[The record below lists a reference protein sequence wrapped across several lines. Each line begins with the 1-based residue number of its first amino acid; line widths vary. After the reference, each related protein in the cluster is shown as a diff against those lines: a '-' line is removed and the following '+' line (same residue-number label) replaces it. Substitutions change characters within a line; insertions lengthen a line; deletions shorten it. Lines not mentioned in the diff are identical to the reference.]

1 MGGLAQVLCLYT
13 PREQGE
19 NGPRAGSVEH
29 TPLSDA
35 THVLSA
41 LLIREL
47 DIGLTPK
54 SLIDIERDTTY
65 TAIFSY
71 KHLVFN
77 LRRGLPRALAN
88 QAKPRHT
95 KHDQTLFVGFSY

>member
-1 MGGLAQVLCLYT
+1 MEHGWAGSGTGLVPAVLHT

-54 SLIDIERDTTY
+54 SLIERDTTY

-71 KHLVFN
+71 KY
-77 LRRGLPRALAN
+77 G
-88 QAKPRHT
+88 
-95 KHDQTLFVGFSY
+95 